1 MRTIDM
7 IKAKV
12 EAETEAMGYVMAAV
26 LHHRPDSPESLKNLL
41 NQLRLTVK
49 ERSCSGPL
57 DHQVFNAATSMLVG
71 IKAFADD
78 LNESHQNGQ
87 AAPETLPG
95 LVNAHQ
101 AAISASSE
109 SGVP

>member
-26 LHHRPDSPESLKNLL
+26 LQHRPESPEALKNLL
-41 NQLRLTVK
+41 NQLRLNVK
-49 ERSCSGPL
+49 GRHCSGPL
-57 DHQVFNAATSMLVG
+57 DHQIFYAATAMLVG
-71 IKAFADD
+71 IKAFTDD
-78 LNESHQNGQ
+78 LSALHQNGQ

-101 AAISASSE
+101 AAMSASSE